1 MLGSHIMADA
11 DALGLKAQ
19 RFISKL
25 FNDSVC
31 FPRIYNIHAAKSVVH
46 VADTFTGLLTKLAD
60 VIIGVGLWHGRDS
73 DEWAAVPP
81 KCFTEDVLSQIDL
94 RGPQILQFWQV
105 HLFNNYTCN
114 VTLFI

>member
-1 MLGSHIMADA
+1 MA
-11 DALGLKAQ
+11 ALGLKVQ

-31 FPRIYNIHAAKSVVH
+31 FSRFYDNNAAKRVVH

-60 VIIGVGLWHGRDS
+60 VIVGVGLWHSRDS

-81 KCFTEDVLSQIDL
+81 KCFTKDVLSQIDL
-94 RGPQILQFWQV
+94 RGPQILQF
-105 HLFNNYTCN
+105 
-114 VTLFI
+114 